1 MRCGMRTMEISIDMK
16 RQKKYQTREMIL
28 KDIDRAVK
36 KREGYRRE
44 ASVQDAA
51 HAAFSKLASE
61 GIGGQVALRMIQ
73 ANEARDEANRLWD
86 SAKRIDQTR
95 LPKLQR
101 TLAAFDT
108 QPMFGDEQ
116 TVLQAKS

>member
-1 MRCGMRTMEISIDMK
+1 MK
-16 RQKKYQTREMIL
+16 KQKKYVTRDMIL
-28 KDIDRAVK
+28 KDIDRAHRKMERLKKEAALQDELSREWAKMACVEPDTDKSTGQIVK
-36 KREGYRRE
+36 SE
-44 ASVQDAA
+44 AS
-51 HAAFSKLASE
+51 
-61 GIGGQVALRMIQ
+61 
-73 ANEARDEANRLWD
+73 RDEANRLWD

-116 TVLQAKS
+116 VVLQQK

>member
-1 MRCGMRTMEISIDMK
+1 MK
-16 RQKKYQTREMIL
+16 AQKKYVTREMIL
-28 KDIDRAVK
+28 KDIDRALK
-36 KREGYRRE
+36 KREGFKRQ
-44 ASVQDAA
+44 AKIQDDAA
-51 HAAFSKLASE
+51 KAYSMLATECAWESVEKNRIASE
-61 GIGGQVALRMIQ
+61 S
-73 ANEARDEANRLWD
+73 ARDEANRLWD

-116 TVLQAKS
+116 VVLQTK